1 MKAAVITEALT
12 IEVQDVPEP
21 ECGADQVKVKIA
33 YCGVC
38 GSELHLFDPE
48 FAKSRPPMRSLRPGP
63 RIMGHEACGIIAAVG
78 SEVKGYQVGQRVAMN
93 FRGPCGN
100 CYYCRNGK
108 EHFCERVFPATG
120 GYAEY
125 ALYKENMVYA
135 LPDNVSLEEGAL
147 LEPVSVAIHTIDL
160 ANIRPGNSVA
170 IIGGGPIGL
179 LVLELA
185 RKAGAAKILVS
196 EPAAGRRQMAR
207 KLGAHVVVDPL
218 NENLEEAGKKFTDS
232 RGFDTV
238 IEAVGKL
245 AVAEQAVTLA
255 DNGGTIV
262 WAAMYPH
269 GAKAGVAPAYM
280 YSKELTIRSVFIS
293 PYCFPRALNLLPE
306 LELKPL
312 ISTMPLQDINK
323 AFQQLI
329 KGQGIKILIK
339 P

>member
-1 MKAAVITEALT
+1 MKAAVLTEART

-21 ECGADQVKVKIA
+21 EPGPGQIKVRIT

-48 FAKSRPPMRSLRPGP
+48 FARSRPPMQQRPGP
-63 RIMGHEACGIIAAVG
+63 RIMGHEACGVISAVG
-78 SEVKGYQVGQRVAMN
+78 SGVEGYEVGQRVAMN
-93 FRGPCGN
+93 FRGPCGA

-108 EHFCERVFPATG
+108 EHFCEKVFPATG

-125 ALYKENMVYA
+125 ALYKENMVYG

-147 LEPVSVAIHTIDL
+147 LEPVSVAVHTIDL
-160 ANIRPGNSVA
+160 ANIHPGGSVA

-179 LVLELA
+179 LILELA
-185 RKAGAAKILVS
+185 CKAGAAKILVS
-196 EPAAGRRQMAR
+196 EPAAGRRQMA
-207 KLGAHVVVDPL
+207 KQLGAHVVVDPL
-218 NENLEEAGKKFTDS
+218 HENLEEAGKKFTGS

-245 AVAEQAVTLA
+245 AVAEQAVSLA
-255 DNGGTIV
+255 DNGGTVV
-262 WAAMYPH
+262 WAAMYPQ

-306 LELKPL
+306 LKLKPL
-312 ISTMPLQDINK
+312 ISIMPLADINK

-329 KGQGIKILIK
+329 EGRGIKILLK